1 MEKLSPEDAACQ
13 FLELVEEA
21 VAAQTLPELMEELL
35 PGLARMLEVPGAFLY
50 LDEPRRGKPLF
61 YQFGLQ
67 EDVIPHVEGL
77 CSQACR
83 QVGREAEAFSI
94 PAGLVSLPA
103 ASLTVSPVCREE
115 KLIGLLGLLEPEE
128 RPASRALP
136 VERYLSLFS
145 NAIPNLVERW
155 ELEHRTRYLSTY
167 LTISSM
173 VSQCLDL
180 QELVEAV
187 LYCCIDAVGA
197 EEASIL
203 LLDDEKSQFR
213 FYNVAGPSK
222 PVLEKATFP
231 AGQGIAG
238 AVLNSQQ
245 SEVINDVQH
254 DPRFY
259 GKIDDKSGVV
269 TRNMIAI
276 PLSAAG
282 EKIGVMEVLNKAGG
296 GLFTDEER
304 LLLDSIAEEIAF
316 AVRNARL
323 FEYVVNSY
331 CKQRRGE
338 MTCKGCKRPLGS
350 WTPCVKYRER
360 ELSV

>member
-1 MEKLSPEDAACQ
+1 MEG
-13 FLELVEEA
+13 
-21 VAAQTLPELMEELL
+21 LL
-35 PGLARMLEVPGAFLY
+35 PGLARMLETPGAFLY
-50 LDEPRRGKPLF
+50 LEEPRPYKSRL

-67 EDVIPHVEGL
+67 EDLIPHVEGL

-83 QVGREAEAFSI
+83 QVGRQTEPFSI

-103 ASLTVSPVCREE
+103 TCFTVSPVYRAE
-115 KLIGLLGLLEPEE
+115 KVVGLLGLLEPGE

-145 NAIPNLVERW
+145 HAIPNLMDRW
-155 ELEHRTRYLSTY
+155 ELQHKTRYLSTY

-173 VSQCLDL
+173 VSRCLEL
-180 QELVEAV
+180 PELVEAI
-187 LYCCIDAVGA
+187 LYCCIDTVGA

-203 LLDDEKSQFR
+203 LLDEEKSQFR
-213 FYNVAGPSK
+213 FFNVAGPSK

-231 AGQGIAG
+231 ANQGIAG

-254 DPRFY
+254 DLRFY

-276 PLSAAG
+276 PLTAVG
-282 EKIGVMEVLNKAGG
+282 EKIGVMEVLNKAEG
-296 GLFTDEER
+296 GLFTEEER
-304 LLLDSIAEEIAF
+304 LLLDSVAEEIAF
-316 AVRNARL
+316 AIRNARI
-323 FEYVVNSY
+323 FEYVVKSY
-331 CKQRRGE
+331 CKQRQGE
-338 MTCKGCKRPLGS
+338 KSCKGCKRPLGS
-350 WTPCVKYRER
+350 WTPCVKYREQ
-360 ELSV
+360 ELSN